1 MKQLKIYIEGFG
13 WRDHKKPMSSKD
25 DRRVGSVPDL
35 LSRLETIYGE
45 LDRGEKR
52 IPTEACHAVE
62 QSILGKMDDVGYKYT
77 ASYANIVKE
86 SLNGT
91 VPEVFD
97 RMNRYKSEYGVELE
111 WPLHDLRELVWPK
124 DLDENE
130 LKFKR
135 GQRIKYRM
143 DPDKPLIEYE
153 VLGLVWE
160 DATGKKNDPLF
171 VPQYY
176 VWHYPVKEKKP
187 RLAKEVKLYSQT
199 ITQLNEDGEKFRI
212 AIQDFDDLEFC

>member
-1 MKQLKIYIEGFG
+1 
-13 WRDHKKPMSSKD
+13 
-25 DRRVGSVPDL
+25 
-35 LSRLETIYGE
+35 
-45 LDRGEKR
+45 
-52 IPTEACHAVE
+52 
-62 QSILGKMDDVGYKYT
+62 MDDVGYKYT

-91 VPEVFD
+91 APEVFD

-135 GQRIKYRM
+135 GQRIKYR
-143 DPDKPLIEYE
+143 
-153 VLGLVWE
+153 
-160 DATGKKNDPLF
+160 NDPLF

-176 VWHYPVKEKKP
+176 VWHYSVKEKKP
-187 RLAKEVKLYSQT
+187 QLAKEVRLYSQ
-199 ITQLNEDGEKFRI
+199 
-212 AIQDFDDLEFC
+212 